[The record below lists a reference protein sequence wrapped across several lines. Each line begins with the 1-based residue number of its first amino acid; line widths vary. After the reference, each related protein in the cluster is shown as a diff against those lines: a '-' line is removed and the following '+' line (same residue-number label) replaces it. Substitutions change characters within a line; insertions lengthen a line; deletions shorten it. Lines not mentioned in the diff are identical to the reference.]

1 MQPIREC
8 TYPGLLLDVAVVLT
22 ASLTLGR
29 VSEAT
34 GVPEFAA
41 TTVGE
46 LMPTR
51 VSDVPAGG
59 AAAPLWLDL
68 SAKLGTS
75 VDIQALASMTGGGLL
90 AGMSQLT
97 LSDLSAFVAGHPAQI
112 DSLLASPPPS
122 KTVTEWWSGLDGES
136 RTSLSTAAP
145 RLVGNLDGVPARE
158 RGRANLRFLGRTL
171 SDLKAG
177 LSAATGPERARITRE
192 LAVLDQVRTA
202 LLPSKDGPRRSL
214 LLLDTAAGGRAA
226 IALGNPDTA
235 EYVSYLVP
243 GMNYGVREQ
252 LVNWA
257 ATADDLYAEQSAV
270 LARRAS
276 PGERPADVAT
286 IAWIGYETPDLF
298 SVGGLDRAE
307 AGADFLEE
315 SWLGVRSARG
325 AEQPFI
331 SVFGH
336 SYGSTVS
343 LVALAR
349 GSVEVDAFV
358 MVGSPGSGSQSADD
372 LAVADGNVFV
382 GEADWDPAVNSAFF
396 GSDPGAAAYGAHTL
410 GVDGAR
416 DRVTGR
422 WLNGSLGHN
431 AYFTP
436 GSESLHNMAL
446 IGTDHAKQATGGSD

>member
-1 MQPIREC
+1 M
-8 TYPGLLLDVAVVLT
+8 
-22 ASLTLGR
+22 
-29 VSEAT
+29 
-34 GVPEFAA
+34 PEFA
-41 TTVGE
+41 TTSVGE

-51 VSDVPAGG
+51 LSDVPAGG

-68 SAKLGTS
+68 SARLGTS
-75 VDIQALASMTGGGLL
+75 VDIAALPTMTGAGLL
-90 AGMSQLT
+90 VGMSR
-97 LSDLSAFVAGHPAQI
+97 LSVGDLSTFVAGHPAQI

-122 KTVTEWWSGLDGES
+122 KTVTEWWSGLGAES
-136 RTSLSTAAP
+136 RTSLSAAAP

-158 RGRANLRFLGRTL
+158 RGEANLRYLGRTVSEL
-171 SDLKAG
+171 EAG
-177 LSAATGPERARITRE
+177 LSEATGPELVRLTRE
-192 LAVLDQVRTA
+192 LAILDQVRTA
-202 LLPSKDGPRRSL
+202 LRPSEGGPRRSL

-235 EYVSYLVP
+235 RYVSYLVP

-257 ATADDLYAEQSAV
+257 ATADDLYAEQTVV
-270 LARRAS
+270 LAQRA
-276 PGERPADVAT
+276 PLGGRPASVAT

-307 AGADFLEE
+307 AGADFLEK
-315 SWLGVRSARG
+315 SWLGARSARG

-343 LVALAR
+343 LTALAR

-358 MVGSPGSGSQSADD
+358 IVGSPGSGIQSAAD
-372 LAVADGNVFV
+372 LDVADGNVYV

-396 GSDPGAAAYGAHTL
+396 GSDPGSASFGAHTL

-416 DRVTGR
+416 DRMTGK
-422 WLNGSLGHN
+422 WLDGSLGHN

-446 IGTDHAKQATGGSD
+446 IGTDHAKQATDGSE

>member
-1 MQPIREC
+1 MQPIREG
-8 TYPGLLLDVAVVLT
+8 TYRGLLLDVAAVLT

-29 VSEAT
+29 VSELT

-59 AAAPLWLDL
+59 AAAPLWLNL
-68 SAKLGTS
+68 SERLGTS
-75 VDIQALASMTGGGLL
+75 VDVATLPTMTGAGLL
-90 AGMSQLT
+90 VGMSQLS
-97 LSDLSAFVAGHPAQI
+97 LGDLSAFVAGHPAQI
-112 DSLLASPPPS
+112 DSLLASPPAS
-122 KTVTEWWSGLDGES
+122 KTVTEWWSGLGGES
-136 RTSLSTAAP
+136 RTSLSTVAP

-158 RGRANLRFLGRTL
+158 RGRANLRYLGDAV
-171 SDLKAG
+171 SELKAG
-177 LSAATGPERARITRE
+177 LSEATGPERARVTRE
-192 LAVLDQVRTA
+192 LAVLDQVRAA
-202 LLPSKDGPRRSL
+202 LRPSEGGPRRSL

-235 EYVSYLVP
+235 DYVSYLVP

-270 LARRAS
+270 LAQRA
-276 PGERPADVAT
+276 PHGERPASVAT

-307 AGADFLEE
+307 AGADFLED

-325 AEQPFI
+325 AEQPYL

-343 LVALAR
+343 LTALAR
-349 GSVEVDAFV
+349 GSVGVDAFV
-358 MVGSPGSGSQSADD
+358 MVGSPGSGIQSVDE
-372 LAVADGNVFV
+372 LAVTDGNVFV

-416 DRVTGR
+416 DSVTGK

-446 IGTDHAKQATGGSD
+446 IGTDNAKQATDGSE

>member
-1 MQPIREC
+1 MREG

-34 GVPEFAA
+34 GVPDFAA

-68 SAKLGTS
+68 SARLGTS
-75 VDIQALASMTGGGLL
+75 VDVATLPTMTGAGLL
-90 AGMSQLT
+90 AGMSQLS
-97 LSDLSAFVAGHPAQI
+97 LGDLSAFVAGHPAQI

-122 KTVTEWWSGLDGES
+122 KTVTEWWSGLGGES
-136 RTSLSTAAP
+136 RTSLSTVAP

-158 RGRANLRFLGRTL
+158 RGRANLRYLGL
-171 SDLKAG
+171 AVSELKLG
-177 LSAATGPERARITRE
+177 LSEATGLERARFTRE
-192 LAVLDQVRTA
+192 IAVLDQVRTA
-202 LLPSKDGPRRSL
+202 LRPSEGGPRRSL

-270 LARRAS
+270 LARRA
-276 PGERPADVAT
+276 PHGERPASVAT

-307 AGADFLEE
+307 AGADFLED

-325 AEQPFI
+325 AEQPYL

-358 MVGSPGSGSQSADD
+358 MVGSPGSAIQSVDE

-396 GSDPGAAAYGAHTL
+396 GSDPGAAAYGARTL

-416 DRVTGR
+416 DRITGN

-446 IGTDHAKQATGGSD
+446 IGTDNAKQATDGSE

>member
-1 MQPIREC
+1 MRHVREG
-8 TYPGLLLDVAVVLT
+8 TYPRLLLDVAAALT

-29 VSEAT
+29 VSEAVV
-34 GVPEFAA
+34 VPEFAA
-41 TTVGE
+41 TTSGA
-46 LMPTR
+46 LLPTR

-59 AAAPLWLDL
+59 TAAPLWLDL
-68 SAKLGTS
+68 SGRMGTS
-75 VDIQALASMTGGGLL
+75 VDIAALPTMTGAGLL
-90 AGMSQLT
+90 FGMSQLS
-97 LSDLSAFVAGHPAQI
+97 LADLSTFVAAHPAQI
-112 DSLLASPPPS
+112 DSLLASPPPAR
-122 KTVTEWWSGLDGES
+122 TVTEWWSGLGGAS
-136 RTSLSTAAP
+136 RISLSSVAP
-145 RLVGNLDGVPARE
+145 RLIGNLDGVPARE
-158 RGRANLRFLGRTL
+158 RGRANLSYLGRTVSEL
-171 SDLKAG
+171 TADLRD
-177 LSAATGPERARITRE
+177 ATGPERDRVTRD
-192 LAVLDQVRTA
+192 LAVLDQVTA
-202 LLPSKDGPRRSL
+202 ALRPRAGGPPRSL

-235 EYVSYLVP
+235 EYLSYLVP

-270 LARRAS
+270 LAQRAA
-276 PGERPADVAT
+276 PGQRPASVAT

-307 AGADFLEE
+307 AGADFLED
-315 SWLGVRSARG
+315 SWLGVRAARA
-325 AEQPFI
+325 AEQPFV

-349 GSVEVDAFV
+349 GSVEVDALV
-358 MVGSPGSGSQSADD
+358 MVGSPGSGIQSAAS
-372 LAVADGNVFV
+372 LSVAGQNVHV

-396 GSDPGAAAYGAHTL
+396 GSDPGAASYGAHTL
-410 GVDGAR
+410 GVDGAK
-416 DRVTGR
+416 DRLTGK
-422 WLNGSLGHN
+422 WLDGSLGHN

-446 IGTDHAKQATGGSD
+446 IGTDNAKQATGGSE